1 MAKDQAL
8 IAKFRKEPGWRTLFY
23 LVILLISIRLVF
35 TCIMGLMPQDAYYD
49 FYAQHL
55 DLSYYDHPPMIA
67 YLLRL
72 FTSLFGKNVFAL
84 KLADTLVT
92 LLTLLSFYQLAK
104 KFLSTHKAVLAGVV
118 MLSTLMISILSLI
131 STPDVPL
138 MFFWTLSLNFLHEAL
153 FRKKNIYW
161 IWAGIFTGLSF
172 DSKYTAVFLIIGLVG
187 FLIISKPHRKFIFS
201 PWLFLYLFLFAVT
214 IFPVVLWNVRNEF
227 ASFRFQSEGRAQE
240 GIHIDIRGFAGV
252 IGHQSAILLP
262 ILFFSFVYFIYRT
275 CRKYGVRFAKIP
287 ADQLFLLCFFIPL
300 FIGFFLLSFI
310 YWVKLN
316 WMMPAYISGIVWVCR
331 YWNMKWVRY
340 QLIFSVV
347 LHLILAF
354 EIIFYIVPIRS
365 DDTWYGW
372 SDFAVKVEA
381 VRTQY
386 PKAFLFA
393 ADDYKTSAVLNF
405 YLDEMVYSKN
415 IVGKNALQFDYI
427 GSNLRDLNGKDAV
440 FIDSNPR
447 FHSLENENAAIPPDF
462 NNWFDQI
469 IPLKPILIEKNGKVV
484 RKFSVFICKN
494 YHAK

>member
-1 MAKDQAL
+1 MAKDLAL
-8 IAKFRKEPGWRTLFY
+8 IAKFRKETGWKTLFN
-23 LVILLISIRLVF
+23 LVILLICIRLVF

-72 FTSLFGKNVFAL
+72 FTSLFGKKVFVL

-104 KFLSTHKAVLAGVV
+104 KFLSTHKAVFAGVV

-138 MFFWTLSLNFLHEAL
+138 MLFWTLSLNFIHEAL
-153 FRKKNIYW
+153 IRKKNIYW
-161 IWAGIFTGLSF
+161 IWAGIFSGLSF
-172 DSKYTAVFLIIGLVG
+172 DSKYTAVFLIIGLIG

-201 PWLFLYLFLFAVT
+201 PWLFLYLFIFAVT
-214 IFPVVLWNVRNEF
+214 IFPVVLWNVRNGF
-227 ASFRFQSEGRAQE
+227 ASFKFQSEGRAQE
-240 GIHIDIRGFAGV
+240 GIHIDIRGFVGV

-262 ILFFSFVYFIYRT
+262 ILFFSLVYFIYRAF
-275 CRKYGVRFAKIP
+275 RKYGVRFAKIP

-300 FIGFFLLSFI
+300 FIGFFSLSFI

-316 WMMPAYISGIVWVCR
+316 WMMPAYISGIIWVCR

-340 QLIFSVV
+340 QLIFSIF
-347 LHLILAF
+347 LHLILAI

-372 SDFAVKVEA
+372 SDFANKVES

-386 PKAFLFA
+386 PKSFVFA

-447 FHSLENENAAIPPDF
+447 FHNLDNENAVITPDF
-462 NNWFDQI
+462 SYWFDQI
-469 IPLKPILIEKNGKVV
+469 IPLRPILIEKNGKIV
-484 RKFSVFICKN
+484 RKFSVFLCKN